1 MIINGDS
8 TEELK
13 NLLVLD
19 DNLTALKNTPAESI
33 DLIYLDPPFFS
44 GRDYNV
50 IWGDKGEVRSFSDRW
65 GDGSEKTG
73 LEIYI
78 AWMEERVREMHR
90 VLKPTGSFYLHCD
103 WHASH
108 YLKVLCDRV
117 FGYGN
122 FRNEIVWKRT
132 NSPKAQSKTYGAQHD
147 VILLYSKT
155 DVCVFNSVSRRV
167 EESEEIPAHYNQ
179 RDEKGLFC
187 TVALVAGGVQ
197 KSTGRKSFVF
207 KGIDAQWLYS
217 KENLEKIEAQGL
229 LYETNTG
236 GLRMKRYWDGKAT
249 LSTLWVDS
257 EVAPL
262 QGSGKEGVGYP
273 TQKPLALLER
283 IIKAS
288 SNPGD
293 IVLDPFCGGGTTL
306 VAAAKN
312 NRHYIGI
319 DESVAAIRVSQE
331 RLKDHQGMFE
341 DKYPVVLGLPH
352 AFDDFNALRSRNPRA
367 VPDEHQ

>member
-108 YLKVLCDRV
+108 YLKVMCDRV

-122 FRNEIVWKRT
+122 FRNEIVWHYRRW
-132 NSPKAQSKTYGAQHD
+132 SAASRSFQRMHD
-147 VILLYSKT
+147 VIFLYTKA
-155 DVCVFNSVSRRV
+155 DDYIFNP
-167 EESEEIPAHYNQ
+167 ILQDYA
-179 RDEKGLFC
+179 DEKWIED
-187 TVALVAGGVQ
+187 TVRGVVDGKLVRLKDKDGEYIKRG
-197 KSTGRKSFVF
+197 
-207 KGIDAQWLYS
+207 
-217 KENLEKIEAQGL
+217 KENKGVMLHDVWEDI
-229 LYETNTG
+229 NFI
-236 GLRMKRYWDGKAT
+236 
-249 LSTLWVDS
+249 
-257 EVAPL
+257 APTA
-262 QGSGKEGVGYP
+262 KERVGYP